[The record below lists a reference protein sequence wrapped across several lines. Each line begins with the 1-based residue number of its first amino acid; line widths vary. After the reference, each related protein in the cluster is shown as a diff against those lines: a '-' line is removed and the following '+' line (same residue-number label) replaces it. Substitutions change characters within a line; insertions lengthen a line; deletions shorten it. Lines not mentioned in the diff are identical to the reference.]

1 MHVRLHGAAH
11 VRLLAV
17 GAFQCLAALSAFAI
31 GINGS
36 GAGSPSS
43 SIAAWAD
50 AYKQQIGD
58 PLVFNFKFTFAQDK
72 DSSAA
77 HGMPAEAIRLGAAAL
92 VLPPERIAAVL
103 IDLANNRQSGVLG

>member
-1 MHVRLHGAAH
+1 MRGARPLARSRPPS
-11 VRLLAV
+11 VPNCLIDIRNRNQCIRGGLAYLL
-17 GAFQCLAALSAFAI
+17 
-31 GINGS
+31 
-36 GAGSPSS
+36 

-58 PLVFNFKFTFAQDK
+58 PPVFNFKFTFAQDK
-72 DSSAA
+72 DSSAV
-77 HGMPAEAIRLGAAAL
+77 HGMPGEAIRLGAAAL